1 MKKLLVILGIL
12 LSFGA
17 SAQTMVYDTTVVKSP
32 LGVIVT
38 GGAVKDS
45 LYIQSAT
52 ASRDGYMTATAMS
65 QLDALVGGAVAYPT
79 SGSQAGTS
87 YTVQTSDFNKL
98 ISMSNTAGT
107 ISVVIPTGLPNGW
120 SCRIMQGGGT
130 ITFTAA
136 SGATIRSIS
145 SWKRSSGQ
153 YGVVTITALG
163 SNTYSLSGNLK
174 Q

>member
-17 SAQTMVYDTTVVKSP
+17 SAQTMVYDTTIVKSP
-32 LGVIVT
+32 LGVITT
-38 GGAVKDS
+38 GAKDS

-65 QLDALVGGAVAYPT
+65 QLDALVGGAVSYPT

-98 ISMSNTAGT
+98 ISMSNTGGG
-107 ISVVIPTGLPNGW
+107 ISVIIPTGLPNGW

-136 SGATIRSIS
+136 TGVTIRSIFS
-145 SWKRSSGQ
+145 YKRSQGQ
-153 YGVVTITALG
+153 YGVITITSLG